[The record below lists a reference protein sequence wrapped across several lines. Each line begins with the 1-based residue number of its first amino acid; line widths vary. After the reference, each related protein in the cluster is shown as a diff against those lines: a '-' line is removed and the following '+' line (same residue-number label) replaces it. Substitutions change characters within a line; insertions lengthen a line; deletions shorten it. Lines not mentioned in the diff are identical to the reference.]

1 MENCLFCR
9 IVNREIPSS
18 IVYEDDLILGFK
30 DIEPQAPVHVLL
42 IPKIHVSSLNDLGK
56 EHGELIARLTSVIP
70 QVAEKM
76 GVKDS
81 GYRVVVNCGE
91 DGGQTVFHLHYHILG
106 GRALENQFG

>member
-42 IPKIHVSSLNDLGK
+42 IPKIHVSSMNDLGK

-91 DGGQTVFHLHYHILG
+91 DGGQTVFHLHYHIMG
-106 GRALENQFG
+106 GRAFENQFG

>member
-42 IPKIHVSSLNDLGK
+42 IPKFHVSSLNDLGK